1 MLPKS
6 IDTLRIDI
14 NSGKVRKSV
23 AICQQDSVQ
32 RTLNFQLVDSGTALD
47 MSNLLF
53 AEILIHKA
61 DGYEAD
67 NGCVIDGDSVQY
79 TLRTTDTSALGTNV
93 AQLQLTFAD
102 GQVITTP
109 TFEIEVYSKVLDQ
122 RVQTSTNEYTALTQ
136 QLVQVTELKNQ
147 TEGFKDSAEI
157 SAQTASEKA
166 EEVVTSVEAAAQS
179 ALAAQSSANEA
190 AHSVEQAESAAS
202 NAAESA
208 TNASTSASSASNS
221 ASSAAASAT
230 TAREIADGIAED
242 CQDYVTE
249 AQTYAENALES
260 FHAAED
266 EATNA
271 QSSAEAAATSATNA
285 STSASAASTSAINAA
300 ASEDNALDYAERA
313 EEAYRKMGEEGL
325 VLGETDST
333 AYRGDRGKIAYDHS
347 QTTGNPHAT
356 TYSDVGADQ
365 AGAAAAAYQQAAGYT
380 DLQIANLINGAPD
393 TLDTLKEISDAMA
406 ESQDVVD
413 ALQAAIG
420 DKADEAD
427 FEGHV
432 NNDTI
437 HISKVGQQ
445 YGYKDSGGNFV
456 PFKKVQASK
465 TVTAGTSA
473 QTVTPD
479 SGYDGVASV
488 TVNPTPSQTKSA
500 SPSTSAQT
508 ISPDSGKLL
517 SSVSI
522 SAISP
527 QRNPGTANQATLTGY
542 NSTGAYVWF
551 PEGWWPAQDNTHG
564 SYVYMTQAQA
574 QQAHQHTGTRAS
586 VTSNGTI
593 DLGATHNI
601 RYVPVSVTSGMVNQA
616 TGYYQGTLDDN
627 GYGQNITYSF
637 TASTA
642 GLYCMV
648 ALVYGGNST
657 SAVGT
662 YDITTTGTMVAQSQI
677 YNTSSNRYCTMRIA
691 FARLAYGQSM
701 SVTIPTPNASG
712 WPVRT
717 AKAWLIGNY

>member
-79 TLRTTDTSALGTNV
+79 TLRSTDTSALGTNI
-93 AQLQLTFAD
+93 AQLQLTFDD

-157 SAQTASEKA
+157 SAQTASEKV
-166 EEVVTSVEAAAQS
+166 EEVVASAEAAAQS
-179 ALAAQSSANEA
+179 ALAAQSSAEA
-190 AHSVEQAESAAS
+190 AAQSVEQAAIAAS

-230 TAREIADGIAED
+230 TASEIADGIAED
-242 CQDYVTE
+242 CQGYVTE

-266 EATNA
+266 ESINA
-271 QSSAEAAATSATNA
+271 QSSAGAAATSATNA
-285 STSASAASTSAINAA
+285 SASAGAAANSATSAASSAQSASASA
-300 ASEDNALDYAERA
+300 DRA
-313 EEAYRKMGEEGL
+313 EEAAREASAGGL
-325 VLGETDST
+325 ELGETDRT
-333 AYRGDRGKIAYDHS
+333 AYRGDRGKAAYDHS

-380 DLQIANLINGAPD
+380 DLQIANLINGAPQ
-393 TLDTLKEISDAMA
+393 TLDTLKEIADAMA

-413 ALQAAIG
+413 ALQQAIG

-427 FEGHV
+427 FTGHA
-432 NNDTI
+432 NNSTI
-437 HISKVGQQ
+437 HITAQERTLWNGIAALTQRVADLEAMI
-445 YGYKDSGGNFV
+445 GY
-456 PFKKVQASK
+456 P
-465 TVTAGTSA
+465 
-473 QTVTPD
+473 
-479 SGYDGVASV
+479 
-488 TVNPTPSQTKSA
+488 
-500 SPSTSAQT
+500 
-508 ISPDSGKLL
+508 ISRS
-517 SSVSI
+517 
-522 SAISP
+522 
-527 QRNPGTANQATLTGY
+527 
-542 NSTGAYVWF
+542 
-551 PEGWWPAQDNTHG
+551 
-564 SYVYMTQAQA
+564 
-574 QQAHQHTGTRAS
+574 
-586 VTSNGTI
+586 
-593 DLGATHNI
+593 
-601 RYVPVSVTSGMVNQA
+601 
-616 TGYYQGTLDDN
+616 
-627 GYGQNITYSF
+627 
-637 TASTA
+637 
-642 GLYCMV
+642 
-648 ALVYGGNST
+648 
-657 SAVGT
+657 
-662 YDITTTGTMVAQSQI
+662 
-677 YNTSSNRYCTMRIA
+677 
-691 FARLAYGQSM
+691 
-701 SVTIPTPNASG
+701 
-712 WPVRT
+712 
-717 AKAWLIGNY
+717 

>member
-79 TLRTTDTSALGTNV
+79 TLRSTDTSALGTNV

-136 QLVQVTELKNQ
+136 QLVQVNELKNQ
-147 TEGFKDSAEI
+147 TEEFKDSAEI

-166 EEVVTSVEAAAQS
+166 EEVVSSVEAAAQS
-179 ALAAQSSANEA
+179 ALAAQSSANA
-190 AHSVEQAESAAS
+190 AAQSVEQVETAAS

-208 TNASTSASSASNS
+208 TNASTSATSASNS

-230 TAREIADGIAED
+230 AAREIADGIADD
-242 CQDYVTE
+242 CQGYVTE

-285 STSASAASTSAINAA
+285 STSASAAANSATNAA
-300 ASEDNALDYAERA
+300 SSALSASASADRA
-313 EEAYRKMGEEGL
+313 EEAAREASAGGL
-325 VLGETDST
+325 ELGETDRT
-333 AYRGDRGKIAYDHS
+333 AYRGDRGKAAYDHS

-380 DLQIANLINGAPD
+380 DLQIANLINGAPQ
-393 TLDTLKEISDAMA
+393 TLDTLKEIADAMA

-427 FEGHV
+427 FTSHA
-432 NNDTI
+432 NNSTI
-437 HISKVGQQ
+437 HITATERTTWNAKQDLTDDSKNNTVTFTSTDNTSIFNSGNLGGQST
-445 YGYKDSGGNFV
+445 YAWTAVSKIATGEKHSSLLNKVSTMFKNIRTIAKLIGTTNISSIGDGTLSGGISALNNDLTDYIEVVTTSYYSSSV
-456 PFKKVQASK
+456 P
-465 TVTAGTSA
+465 AGDKHYIDIN
-473 QTVTPD
+473 VDIP
-479 SGYDGVASV
+479 
-488 TVNPTPSQTKSA
+488 
-500 SPSTSAQT
+500 
-508 ISPDSGKLL
+508 SGKTTA
-517 SSVSI
+517 I
-522 SAISP
+522 SAIILEDVEVTD
-527 QRNPGTANQATLTGY
+527 RTKLDIE
-542 NSTGAYVWF
+542 VI
-551 PEGWWPAQDNTHG
+551 
-564 SYVYMTQAQA
+564 
-574 QQAHQHTGTRAS
+574 QH
-586 VTSNGTI
+586 
-593 DLGATHNI
+593 D
-601 RYVPVSVTSGMVNQA
+601 
-616 TGYYQGTLDDN
+616 
-627 GYGQNITYSF
+627 
-637 TASTA
+637 TASTTTKSYTV
-642 GLYCMV
+642 LLENLDTNNTVSYKLKLQV
-648 ALVYGGNST
+648 AFV
-657 SAVGT
+657 
-662 YDITTTGTMVAQSQI
+662 
-677 YNTSSNRYCTMRIA
+677 
-691 FARLAYGQSM
+691 
-701 SVTIPTPNASG
+701 
-712 WPVRT
+712 
-717 AKAWLIGNY
+717 

>member
-79 TLRTTDTSALGTNV
+79 TLRSTDTSALGTNV

-136 QLVQVTELKNQ
+136 QLVQVNELKNQ

-166 EEVVTSVEAAAQS
+166 EEVVSSVEAAAQS
-179 ALAAQSSANEA
+179 ALAAQSLANA
-190 AHSVEQAESAAS
+190 AAQSVEQAETAAS

-208 TNASTSASSASNS
+208 TNASTSAT
-221 ASSAAASAT
+221 SAAASAT
-230 TAREIADGIAED
+230 TAREIADGIADD
-242 CQDYVTE
+242 CQGYVTE

-271 QSSAEAAATSATNA
+271 QSSAEAAATSASNA
-285 STSASAASTSAINAA
+285 SASASAASTSATNAA

-333 AYRGDRGKIAYDHS
+333 AYRGDRGKTAYDHS

-380 DLQIANLINGAPD
+380 DLQIANLINGAPQ
-393 TLDTLKEISDAMA
+393 TLDTLKEIADAMA
-406 ESQDVVD
+406 ESQDVVE

-420 DKADEAD
+420 DKADQAD
-427 FEGHV
+427 FTGHA
-432 NNDTI
+432 NNSTI
-437 HISKVGQQ
+437 HITATERTTWNAKQNLTDDSKDNTVTFTSTDNTSVFNSGNLGGQSA
-445 YGYKDSGGNFV
+445 YAWSTIAKISTGEKHSSLLNKVSTMFKNVRTIAKLIGTTDISSIGNGTLSGGISALNNDLSDIDSKIENIDGYYPV
-456 PFKKVQASK
+456 TADGVK
-465 TVTAGTSA
+465 TV
-473 QTVTPD
+473 
-479 SGYDGVASV
+479 
-488 TVNPTPSQTKSA
+488 
-500 SPSTSAQT
+500 
-508 ISPDSGKLL
+508 
-517 SSVSI
+517 
-522 SAISP
+522 
-527 QRNPGTANQATLTGY
+527 ATLLNEIASAASY
-542 NSTGAYVWF
+542 SKMNSRTVLKYG
-551 PEGWWPAQDNTHG
+551 NTF
-564 SYVYMTQAQA
+564 YRLAILN
-574 QQAHQHTGTRAS
+574 AS
-586 VTSNGTI
+586 TYTAVFDCASNDSNGVI
-593 DLGATHNI
+593 SLTHLT
-601 RYVPVSVTSGMVNQA
+601 VK
-616 TGYYQGTLDDN
+616 
-627 GYGQNITYSF
+627 
-637 TASTA
+637 
-642 GLYCMV
+642 
-648 ALVYGGNST
+648 
-657 SAVGT
+657 
-662 YDITTTGTMVAQSQI
+662 
-677 YNTSSNRYCTMRIA
+677 
-691 FARLAYGQSM
+691 
-701 SVTIPTPNASG
+701 PNASTMEVADG
-712 WPVRT
+712 TQVRNVSGSVPSNGYVLELHYN
-717 AKAWLIGNY
+717 KIVN